1 MIPSVNPSGSRTI
14 GLLAYLYGPGKH
26 EEHTDPHLVASFDG
40 MSPGPGRDPNA
51 TLKDLQQLLDQ
62 PVMALAERARPAKHV
77 WHTSVRADPRDR
89 TLSDEEWADI
99 ARRIVAATGI
109 DPGDGQPGCR
119 WAAVRHADDH
129 IHIVATLV
137 TEDGHRPDDYRS
149 GTRAQAEARLIE
161 KELGLHEVASGDGTA
176 AQRPTSAE
184 RHKAERQG
192 HERTAREELRETVR
206 RAVAGAT
213 SEEEFFDRLADA
225 GLLIRKRAAPS
236 GDLLGYKVA
245 LPDDRNKDGEPV
257 FYPGARLAP
266 DLSLPRIRE
275 RWSGDTQGSPAP
287 QQEDPVRTGLGAPA
301 AARRQTA
308 SAAWQAVLVVEHGD
322 DAVVAAHIAAAGE
335 VLDALAKTSAA
346 HTRRELRDAA
356 ASFERASRS
365 HIRAIR
371 GHNRALRQAARDLV
385 RSGPALGRGEDGATT
400 AMAID
405 MLFFLVTAALHWHA
419 KKGHAQ
425 QAAAAR
431 QAAEHLRAAYQAAAA
446 QPLSALY
453 QRGRRLGRPLLQ
465 RQTTALREAVPELAK
480 QILAEPGW
488 YALAATLADA
498 SAAGHD
504 TTALLADAADRRD
517 LATAESVSDVLVW
530 RLRRLAELPAD
541 STETFEHGTV
551 KRPSGVRPVVSRA
564 TSATEVFGLSSG
576 VVTVHDPCGMPVG
589 CGIRR
594 VGA

>member
-1 MIPSVNPSGSRTI
+1 MIPSVNESGSRTI
-14 GLLAYLYGPGKH
+14 GLLAYLYGPGRH

-40 MSPGPGRDPNA
+40 MSPDPGRDPAA

-62 PVMALAERARPAKHV
+62 PVMALPRHARPARHV
-77 WHTSVRADPRDR
+77 WHTSVRAAADDR
-89 TLSDEEWADI
+89 ILTDEEWGGI
-99 ARRIVAATGI
+99 ARRIVAATGL
-109 DPGDGQPGCR
+109 DPGGGRPGCR

-137 TEDGHRPDDYRS
+137 CEDGSRPDDYRS
-149 GTRAQAEARLIE
+149 GKRAQAECRLIE
-161 KELGLHEVASGDGTA
+161 KELGLHQVAPGDGTA
-176 AQRPTSAE
+176 AQRPTSSE

-192 HERTAREELRETVR
+192 RERTAREELRETVR
-206 RAVAGAT
+206 RAVAGAAG
-213 SEEEFFDRLADA
+213 EEEFFDRLAAA
-225 GLLIRKRAAPS
+225 GLLVRKRAAPS

-275 RWSGDTQGSPAP
+275 RFTSALDDDQGATPAEQPSP
-287 QQEDPVRTGLGAPA
+287 TGPGGPS

-308 SAAWQAVLVVEHGD
+308 SAAWQALLVIEQAD
-322 DAVVAAHIAAAGE
+322 DAVAAAYIASAGE

-346 HTRRELRDAA
+346 HTRAELREAA
-356 ASFERASRS
+356 IAFERASRS
-365 HIRAIR
+365 HVRAER
-371 GHNRALRQAARDLV
+371 GHDRALRQAARDLV
-385 RSGPALGRGEDGATT
+385 QGGPALGRGEDGATT

-446 QPLSALY
+446 QPLGALY
-453 QRGRRLGRPLLQ
+453 QRGRHLGRPLLQ
-465 RQTTALREAVPELAK
+465 RQTTVLREAVPELAE

-488 YALAATLADA
+488 YALAATLADIEAAGHDPAALLA
-498 SAAGHD
+498 SAAG
-504 TTALLADAADRRD
+504 RRELD
-517 LATAESVSDVLVW
+517 TAESVSDVLVW
-530 RLRRLAELPAD
+530 RLRRSAGLPAD
-541 STETFEHGTV
+541 TSNTV
-551 KRPSGVRPVVSRA
+551 VADRRTGRTAGRTTGQAHTRTGSGRGR
-564 TSATEVFGLSSG
+564 L
-576 VVTVHDPCGMPVG
+576 
-589 CGIRR
+589 
-594 VGA
+594 